1 MPDNILKFSLNRCT
15 CVERLEDNTL
25 RSVCTLRDTFTSASV
40 EIISRLP
47 DLEIVCAHGRFH
59 HEWLRVADIDEIF
72 SKLKGMRIGAG
83 MLKII
88 KGLIGQEE
96 ELRQL
101 TYMVEECCQA
111 VIISLTK
118 DILIQAPESEEGKVE
133 FFSNMV
139 RENIRLYNRCAAFA
153 PGSRLVEGTQPTK

>member
-1 MPDNILKFSLNRCT
+1 MPANILKFSLNRCT

-40 EIISRLP
+40 EIVSRLP
-47 DLEIVCAHGRFH
+47 DLEIVSAQGQFH
-59 HEWLRVADIDEIF
+59 HEWLKLPDIDGIF
-72 SKLKGMRIGAG
+72 LKLKGIRIGAG

-88 KGLIGQEE
+88 SGLIGQRE

-111 VIISLTK
+111 VIISLTR
-118 DILIQAPESEEGKVE
+118 DILVQAPESEEAKLE

-153 PGSRLVEGTQPTK
+153 PGSRLVEHSQPPK